1 MSDTPHHHFSEEE
14 NKKWLAELPKKS
26 IAIKVIIKSE
36 QGNILL
42 VKPNYKPTWQFP
54 GGGVES
60 FEDPKDAAVR
70 ELAEELGLRIRRD
83 DLQLIDSVLRKE
95 HDNLILIYNYTSSIS
110 EDIELRYQ
118 EDELEGHKF
127 EKPDKVTEQI
137 SDYYRDF
144 WERVK

>member
-1 MSDTPHHHFSEEE
+1 MNATPHHHFSEEE

-36 QGNILL
+36 QGSVLL

-54 GGGVES
+54 GGGVEP

-70 ELAEELGLRIRRD
+70 ELEEELGLQIRRD

-95 HDNLILIYNYTSSIS
+95 HDNLILIYSYAPNIS

-118 EDELEGHKF
+118 EDELEGYKF
-127 EKPDKVTEQI
+127 EKPDKITEQI

-144 WERVK
+144 WEKVK